1 MARNEKKMGLR
12 DDRIMNLGIHF
23 DRAIRAHHDLVAISE
38 DNTSITYERL
48 GKQAKLFSETLTAH
62 GFSKGDRVALLMPN
76 CIEAV
81 VVDGGLMKTGV
92 IKVPLNART
101 SPAEIKAMLVDS
113 GATMLVT
120 HVLLAPYAQQ
130 CIDGLDTL
138 KMVLIAGEGE
148 APKDWVRFNDFLS
161 GQRQIVD
168 TVIELDDIYSLN
180 YTSGTS
186 GVLKA
191 AMLTHRNWLSLT
203 RAYLYSS
210 GLEPRVKRKNAYI
223 APITHA
229 AGGAIL
235 ANLIT
240 GGTNRLLKQ
249 FDPASLLQTIQDHK
263 ITDILLVPTMINM
276 MLAVPDIEQYDLSSL
291 DTIVY
296 GTAPMS
302 PARIKEAIS
311 IFGPV
316 LSQGY
321 GQTECA
327 SISMLSK
334 TDHLAVNDP
343 ALAHRLLSAGRPSFE
358 CEVKILDDD
367 GQHVPNGE
375 IGEIVVRSDNV
386 MKGYWNAPELTDDT
400 LKDGWLHTRDLGR
413 FDQDGF
419 LYLVDRKSDMIISGG
434 FNVYPAEV
442 EKSLDAHPAVLEAA
456 VFSVPD
462 TRWGESVKAVVVLK
476 PGMSA
481 SEQDLISHCKSE
493 LAHFKAPKSVDFVE
507 ALPKSPVGKILRRVI
522 KERYWQGKD
531 RKIN

>member
-1 MARNEKKMGLR
+1 
-12 DDRIMNLGIHF
+12 MNLGIHF
-23 DRAIRAHHDLVAISE
+23 DRAIRANLDLIAILE
-38 DNTSITYERL
+38 DNTSITYESL
-48 GKQAKLFSETLTAH
+48 GEQANLFAETLTAH

-81 VVDGGLMKTGV
+81 VVDGALMKTAV

-101 SPAEIKAMLVDS
+101 SPSEIKGMLVDS

-120 HVLLAPYAQQ
+120 HALLTPYARE
-130 CIDGLDTL
+130 CIEGLDTL
-138 KMVLIAGEGE
+138 KTVLVVGEGE
-148 APKDWVRFNDFLS
+148 IPADWIRFNEFLS
-161 GQRQIVD
+161 GDRQSVNAD
-168 TVIELDDIYSLN
+168 IELDDIYSLN

-191 AMLTHRNWLSLT
+191 AMLTHRNWISLT

-210 GLEPRVKRKNAYI
+210 GLAPKVKRMNAYI

-240 GGTNRLLKQ
+240 GGTNLLLKN
-249 FDPASLLQTIQDHK
+249 FDPEGLLQTIQDQK
-263 ITDILLVPTMINM
+263 VTDILLVPTMINM
-276 MLAVPDIEQYDLSSL
+276 MLAVPDIEKYDLSSL

-302 PARIKEAIS
+302 PDRIKQAVS

-327 SISMLSK
+327 SISSLSK
-334 TDHLAVNDP
+334 IDHLAVNDP
-343 ALAHRLLSAGRPSFE
+343 ALTHRLLSAGRPSFE
-358 CEVKILDDD
+358 CEVKILDDEE
-367 GQHVPNGE
+367 QEVATGE

-386 MKGYWNAPELTDDT
+386 MKGYWNAPELTKDT
-400 LKDGWLHTRDLGR
+400 LKDGWLFTRDLGR
-413 FDQDGF
+413 FDEDGF

-442 EKSLDAHPAVLEAA
+442 EKTLDSHPAVLEAA
-456 VFSVPD
+456 VVSAPD
-462 TRWGESVKAVVVLK
+462 PKWGEIVKAVIVLK
-476 PGMSA
+476 PGMTA
-481 SEQDLISHCKSE
+481 SEQDLISHCKSI
-493 LAHFKAPKSVDFVE
+493 LAHFKAPKSVDFVD
-507 ALPKSPVGKILRRVI
+507 ALPKSPVGKTLRRKI
-522 KERYWQGKD
+522 KDRYWQGQD